1 MERDVYISIRGL
13 HQYMDQD
20 GYDHDVEVVSAGKYY
35 KKNGQH
41 IVSYKEQF
49 AHEDKPV
56 RAMVKVDQDGLLVSR
71 SGEMASQMHFQPMR
85 RNLTVYRTPF
95 GVMEMGVTTNTLKMV
110 WTSTTGRSRS
120 ITRLTSTIS
129 IPARTRSRSTC
140 GIPRAGQDSG
150 WRTEPANSYKPE
162 GTKWIH

>member
-35 KKNGQH
+35 KKNGQQ

-56 RAMVKVDQDGLLVSR
+56 RAMVKVDEDGLLVSR
-71 SGEMASQMHFQPMR
+71 TGEMAGQMHFQPMR

-95 GVMEMGVTTNTLKMV
+95 GVMEMGVTTNTLKMDLDEHNWKIKV
-110 WTSTTGRSRS
+110 NYALDINNQYTGSHEVEINVRDSKSR
-120 ITRLTSTIS
+120 TGFGL
-129 IPARTRSRSTC
+129 
-140 GIPRAGQDSG
+140 
-150 WRTEPANSYKPE
+150 EN
-162 GTKWIH
+162 